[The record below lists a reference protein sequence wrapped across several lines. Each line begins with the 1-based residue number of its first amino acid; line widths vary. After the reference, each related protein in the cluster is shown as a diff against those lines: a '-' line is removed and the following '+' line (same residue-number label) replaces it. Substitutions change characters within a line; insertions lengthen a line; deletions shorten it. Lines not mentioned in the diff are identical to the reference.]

1 MIRLILF
8 DIGGVLG
15 TNGWGSGERRDAAAT
30 FGLDPDAFEQRHQE
44 AVPTWESGHMSLD
57 DYLDFAVFNV
67 PRTFTRAEFREFMF
81 AQSVAMPEMLALARE
96 LAASRLYTMMTLN
109 NESAELNAL
118 RIERFG
124 LRPIFSAFLTSCY
137 IGFRKPHGAFY
148 DRALA
153 IAQADPA
160 STVFI
165 DDRDVNLEPVR
176 ERGVHTIH
184 ATSVESVRDGL
195 IALGIALVP
204 PAADGA
210 TTAPAAPQLPH
221 Y

>member
-15 TNGWGSGERRDAAAT
+15 TNGWGSGERRAAAAT

-67 PRTFTRAEFREFMF
+67 PRAFTRDQFRDFMF
-81 AQSVAMPEMLALARE
+81 AQSIAMPDMIALARE
-96 LAASRLYTMMTLN
+96 LATSRRYTMMTLN
-109 NESAELNAL
+109 NESAELNAM
-118 RIERFG
+118 RIDRFE
-124 LRPIFSAFLTSCY
+124 LRPLFTAFLTSCY

-148 DRALA
+148 DRAFA
-153 IAQADPA
+153 IAHADPA

-184 ATSVESVRDGL
+184 ATSVEAVRDGL
-195 IALGIALVP
+195 VALGVPLASPAGGGSSAP
-204 PAADGA
+204 PASS
-210 TTAPAAPQLPH
+210 TLPH